1 VSVAYDREFF
11 CTEMEGS
18 RRSAGLI
25 APVCVELLEP
35 RSVVDVGCG
44 VGTWLAA
51 FRDAGV
57 ETITGFDGNY
67 VDRDLLQIPPD
78 SFIPIDL
85 EKPLS
90 HGRRYDLAMCL
101 EVAEHLSPER
111 GPSLVDDLTRL
122 APAVLF
128 SAAVPF
134 QGGTDHRNEQWQDY
148 WAGLFA
154 DRGFQACD
162 CIRPRVWDDPRV
174 DPWYAQNAL
183 VYHDSSVQ
191 IARTNGMPLRVVHP
205 NMWVRHATRTIP
217 LAALARA
224 AYPSA
229 SEAALGQL
237 RKMKRRFVS

>member
-1 VSVAYDREFF
+1 MPYDPEFF
-11 CTEMEGS
+11 LEFIEGT
-18 RRSAGLI
+18 RRSAELV
-25 APVCVELLEP
+25 APICIELLGP

-51 FRDAGV
+51 FREAGV
-57 ETITGFDGNY
+57 ERITGLDGDY
-67 VDRDLLQIPPD
+67 VDRDLLEIPTD
-78 SFIPIDL
+78 SFMPVDL
-85 EKPLS
+85 EKRLS

-111 GPSLVDDLTRL
+111 GPSLVDDLTTL

-134 QGGTDHRNEQWQDY
+134 QGGTDHRNERWQDY

-191 IARTNGMPLRVVHP
+191 IAHTHGMPLRVVHP
-205 NMWVRHATRTIP
+205 SIWLRHTTRTTT
-217 LAALARA
+217 LADLARA

-229 SEAALGQL
+229 LHAALGQL
-237 RKMKRRFVS
+237 RRIKHRFVS